1 MLSILPMIESL
12 GGRSCS
18 CFALASVLLVSFASA
33 CSGRPTVVDDADEG
47 TSTSSS
53 TDSGTTSG
61 AMLTDTSDTD
71 GTSGTSGATT
81 DTAGT
86 ADSGSSDTGPL
97 VCEPLE
103 DVPDVPAILEVTV
116 EILNDTAGPVYVL
129 EWADAC
135 TPYALTRDGRQL
147 PIGAGG
153 ACPCECGGPPR
164 PSTTAVA
171 LEPGQSLV
179 LTWDGR
185 VMVFYTENF
194 YCEWQGQEWCRRA
207 RTAVFQPLAPG
218 PITMTIPIYDEEG
231 YYYQRPGT
239 TTLELI
245 ACESP
250 RSFSVD
256 FELGSEDLT
265 IPVALSEVVIQ

>member
-129 EWADAC
+129 E
-135 TPYALTRDGRQL
+135 
-147 PIGAGG
+147 
-153 ACPCECGGPPR
+153 
-164 PSTTAVA
+164 
-171 LEPGQSLV
+171 
-179 LTWDGR
+179 
-185 VMVFYTENF
+185 
-194 YCEWQGQEWCRRA
+194 
-207 RTAVFQPLAPG
+207 
-218 PITMTIPIYDEEG
+218 
-231 YYYQRPGT
+231 
-239 TTLELI
+239 
-245 ACESP
+245 
-250 RSFSVD
+250 
-256 FELGSEDLT
+256 
-265 IPVALSEVVIQ
+265 